1 VADADYPAEPTP
13 EPLGDDRAMR
23 DVLLPLQ
30 LVRVSGPSMVPTL
43 RHGDR
48 LLVWRGA
55 RVRPG
60 DVVLAR
66 FPTLAD
72 VLVVKRA
79 VREVDGGWW
88 VSSDNAAAGSD
99 STSHGPADVLGR
111 AVVLLR
117 GGRRPARVPGR
128 GL

>member
-1 VADADYPAEPTP
+1 
-13 EPLGDDRAMR
+13 MR
-23 DVLLPLQ
+23 DVLVPLQ
-30 LVRVSGPSMVPTL
+30 LVRVSGPSMVPAV

-48 LLVWRGA
+48 LLMWRGA

-66 FPTLAD
+66 FASLPG

-79 VREVDGGWW
+79 VRPVDGGWW
-88 VSSDNAAAGSD
+88 VDSDNSAAGGD
-99 STSHGPADVLGR
+99 SRTYGPAQVLGR

-117 GGRRPARVPGR
+117 GDRRPVRVQR
-128 GL
+128 RRS